1 METVLNL
8 LLIRFGLIAAG
19 LVVLGLVAFGV
30 AVSLRRRGK
39 GDRVRDGVATAA
51 RFAGRVLDERHS
63 GGSRARRGGGLG
75 NRVAREAVR
84 RIDDSVARRDR

>member
-19 LVVLGLVAFGV
+19 VVVLGLVAFAA
-30 AVSLRRRGK
+30 AVSLRRKGK
-39 GDRVRDGVATAA
+39 SDRVRDGVATAA
-51 RFAGRVLDERHS
+51 RFAGRVLDERH
-63 GGSRARRGGGLG
+63 GGGFRARRGGGLG

-84 RIDDSVARRDR
+84 RIDNSVGRGDR